1 MLYLIHL
8 HSRRAESKDESD
20 LWIRKQALSVIIYE
34 GIVADVFDYDY
45 APTSSLVEDRRI
57 WCNISQEG
65 QSDIEFL
72 REEELINALMLSSRS
87 YKQGVCYQISD
98 KGKELVNYIP
108 RREKEVID
116 EFAHKDGTRELLKPV
131 WDGRTYWLQSP
142 SGFKQPCS
150 VTETEDV
157 SYVSSAYIPQCLRYG
172 GRPTMSNAHKA
183 HSSGFGAADTIKDN
197 DLMELITLNSVSLI
211 VAEFIPFGS
220 NHIVQLNNTIG
231 SNERVQG
238 GFISSIIDERS
249 SETTVEMNAD
259 LTSVDILDYTL
270 TNHINFE
277 AEIRFQEDPGIVQ
290 VETFGISLNAEGTCF
305 YGMQIEAVMEKIKD
319 KISLDHLSRVLVDVQ
334 EDSSKIVDAVI
345 SQRQRDLLN
354 LIFIGDSS
362 HRNKFNLVIANEINP
377 HLTADEYM
385 DKGEFENEIKQIIG
399 DTKAAYDISEKDTLI
414 FGAHG
419 LLVCGPHARSHEP
432 LLCAYMQFVT
442 LDIFLQNYYSRM
454 WLFKE
459 DMETTD
465 EIIDSIPSDPNSLS
479 YARDR
484 LFALSKEMICLEE
497 ILGYVI
503 EALQIMDVPPEPQ
516 EQTGRSLY
524 QRLELMSMR
533 SQLIRRSNDLKKIVD
548 GSKRFLSILQQ
559 RISTVADD
567 KLAEMN
573 EKLKQSNQSLDRMN
587 ASNKETAH
595 SLSIF
600 RIVLAGMI
608 SFDVLDRLTGEWTV
622 VDTTWMY
629 NFVENVIRDNMLV
642 WFLISLLVWA
652 ITAIVLE
659 KTTQV
664 KNWRSRGMKHV
675 KIQINRPIHLPKLN
689 LFLEKK
695 SKVVEE
701 KDFEGVQ
708 YNVRVTYEEDDER
721 EWGGISPLICL
732 DYDEHYKFLFRVS
745 IQYNSRNAKKDEVL
759 SIQQLK
765 DKVLEELEH
774 QCVYESKYTRKNE
787 IAMKRQLQAI
797 NKIATTC

>member
-8 HSRRAESKDESD
+8 HSRRAETKSDTD

-34 GIVADVFDYDY
+34 GVVADVFDYDY
-45 APTSSLVEDRRI
+45 APTSSLVENRRV

-98 KGKELVNYIP
+98 KGKELVNYIS
-108 RREKEVID
+108 RREKEVVD

-131 WDGRTYWLQSP
+131 WDGSAYWMQSP
-142 SGFKQPCS
+142 SGYKHAS
-150 VTETEDV
+150 TITDTEDV

-183 HSSGFGAADTIKDN
+183 HTSGFGAGDTIRDN
-197 DLMELITLNSVSLI
+197 DLDELITLNSVSLI

-220 NHIVQLNNTIG
+220 NQIVQLNNTIG

-238 GFISSIIDERS
+238 GFISSNTDERS
-249 SETTVEMNAD
+249 CGTTVEMSAD

-319 KISLDHLSRVLVDVQ
+319 KISLDHLSRILVDVQ
-334 EDSSKIVDAVI
+334 EDSSKIVDAVV
-345 SQRQRDLLN
+345 SQRQRDLLD
-354 LIFIGDSS
+354 LIFVGDAS
-362 HRNKFNLVIANEINP
+362 HRNKFNLVIANEMNP

-419 LLVCGPHARSHEP
+419 LLVCGPHARAHEP

-454 WLFKE
+454 WILKE
-459 DMETTD
+459 DVETTD
-465 EIIDSIPSDPNSLS
+465 EVIDSITSDPNSLN

-484 LFALSKEMICLEE
+484 LFALSKEMISLEE

-503 EALQIMDVPPEPQ
+503 EALQIMEVPPEPQ
-516 EQTGRSLY
+516 EQSGRSLY

-533 SQLIRRSNDLKKIVD
+533 SQLIRRSNDVKKVVD
-548 GSKRFLSILQQ
+548 GSKRFLVVLQQ
-559 RISTVADD
+559 RVSTVADD
-567 KLAEMN
+567 KLSEMN
-573 EKLKQSNQSLDRMN
+573 EKLKQSNKSLDVIN
-587 ASNKETAH
+587 ASNKEAAH
-595 SLSIF
+595 SLQIF

-642 WFLISLLVWA
+642 WFALSLLIWA
-652 ITAIVLE
+652 LTALSLE
-659 KTTQV
+659 KMTQI
-664 KNWRSRGMKHV
+664 NSWRSRGMKYIKV
-675 KIQINRPIHLPKLN
+675 QINRPIRMDKFLI
-689 LFLEKK
+689 FLERK
-695 SKVVEE
+695 STVIEE
-701 KDFEGVQ
+701 KEYEGIQ
-708 YNVRVTYEEDDER
+708 DNVRVTYEEEEDVK
-721 EWGGISPLICL
+721 EWGGITPIICL
-732 DYDEHYKFLFRVS
+732 DYDERNNFLFQVS
-745 IQYNSRNAKKDEVL
+745 IQYNSRNAKKDGVL
-759 SIQQLK
+759 NVQQLK
-765 DKVLEELEH
+765 DKILQDLEH
-774 QCVYESKYTRKNE
+774 QCVYEEKYEKKDE
-787 IAMKRQLQAI
+787 IAMKRKVTSTNGDML
-797 NKIATTC
+797 